1 MLACVGVVDACEHA
15 GMRGS
20 RSCVGT
26 RWHVASTSSRI
37 IPEQLLLLLSP
48 FGYEHKVAQKSFE
61 NPSGY
66 QTAFCII
73 ET

>member
-1 MLACVGVVDACEHA
+1 MRGNMLAYVGMVAAWKHA
-15 GMRGS
+15 GMCGS
-20 RSCVGT
+20 CSCVGT

-48 FGYEHKVAQKSFE
+48 FGHEHKVAQKSFE

-66 QTAFCII
+66 
-73 ET
+73 